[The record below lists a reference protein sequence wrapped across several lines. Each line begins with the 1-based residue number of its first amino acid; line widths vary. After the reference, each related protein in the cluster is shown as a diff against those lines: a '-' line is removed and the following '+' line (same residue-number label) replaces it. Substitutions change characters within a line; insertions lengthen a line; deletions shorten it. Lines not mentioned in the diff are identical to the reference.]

1 MIDAAE
7 REGGEV
13 KKITDEEIVT
23 NSILFLLAGYETTA
37 NTLAY
42 TSYLLALH
50 PEIQEKLQTEI
61 DGYIETKPVSQS
73 LHVQSHDESN
83 ITDKTELQ
91 LRKFTIE
98 NTLIR
103 ILLIS

>member
-13 KKITDEEIVT
+13 KKLTDEEIVT

-42 TSYLLALH
+42 NSYLLALH
-50 PEIQEKLQTEI
+50 SEIQEKLQTEI
-61 DGYIETKPVSQS
+61 DGYFESKPVSQS
-73 LHVQSHDESN
+73 FHMMRA
-83 ITDKTELQ
+83 T
-91 LRKFTIE
+91 
-98 NTLIR
+98 
-103 ILLIS
+103 

>member
-13 KKITDEEIVT
+13 KKLTDEEIVT

-42 TSYLLALH
+42 TTYLLALH
-50 PEIQEKLQTEI
+50 SEIQEKLQTEI
-61 DGYIETKPVSQS
+61 DGYFESKPVSQS
-73 LHVQSHDESN
+73 FHMMRA
-83 ITDKTELQ
+83 T
-91 LRKFTIE
+91 
-98 NTLIR
+98 
-103 ILLIS
+103 

>member
-13 KKITDEEIVT
+13 KKLTDEEIVT

-50 PEIQEKLQTEI
+50 SEIQEKLQTEI
-61 DGYIETKPVSQS
+61 DGYFESKPVSQS
-73 LHVQSHDESN
+73 FHMMRA
-83 ITDKTELQ
+83 T
-91 LRKFTIE
+91 
-98 NTLIR
+98 
-103 ILLIS
+103 

>member
-13 KKITDEEIVT
+13 KKLTDEEIVT
-23 NSILFLLAGYETTA
+23 NSILFLLAGYVTTA

-50 PEIQEKLQTEI
+50 SEIQEKLQTEI
-61 DGYIETKPVSQS
+61 DGYFESKPVSQS
-73 LHVQSHDESN
+73 FHMMRA
-83 ITDKTELQ
+83 T
-91 LRKFTIE
+91 
-98 NTLIR
+98 
-103 ILLIS
+103 